1 MAAPP
6 FPPGQPAQQ
15 GPIVREGSTYMTD
28 PQAESFC
35 RVFAESLQAGI
46 SYQRIMDFLER
57 KGIKKSIT
65 DRLRYALIDEGLML
79 GEAFAKYGI
88 LDPAAR
94 KLILVAEEQGNMPE
108 AFRTQMPFYRARY
121 NRKREILAAFAEPSL
136 LVLLAFGGLLPIL
149 SNVSVL
155 ANAPS
160 VGAAAVKV
168 MLGPATA
175 TMFVL
180 MFGLLGA
187 VAWLNTPVEFGMRE
201 AVANIWMRIPGIS
214 RPARFNSHSLFCK
227 FMGASIR
234 SGMNIYDVIYLAAE
248 ACNDPR
254 MLDDIDDV
262 LASIEDGVSL
272 GGSIS
277 LFKALPEEVVDYIAL
292 GEETGRLEDLII
304 QCADIYEERSKEA
317 FNSMIKVFTFFLR
330 LILISIVLVIGV
342 ATGLMGML
350 SQALEDLG

>member
-1 MAAPP
+1 
-6 FPPGQPAQQ
+6 
-15 GPIVREGSTYMTD
+15 
-28 PQAESFC
+28 
-35 RVFAESLQAGI
+35 
-46 SYQRIMDFLER
+46 
-57 KGIKKSIT
+57 
-65 DRLRYALIDEGLML
+65 
-79 GEAFAKYGI
+79 
-88 LDPAAR
+88 
-94 KLILVAEEQGNMPE
+94 
-108 AFRTQMPFYRARY
+108 
-121 NRKREILAAFAEPSL
+121 
-136 LVLLAFGGLLPIL
+136 
-149 SNVSVL
+149 
-155 ANAPS
+155 
-160 VGAAAVKV
+160 
-168 MLGPATA
+168 
-175 TMFVL
+175 MFVL

-201 AVANIWMRIPGIS
+201 AVANIWMRLPGIS

-317 FNSMIKVFTFFLR
+317 FNAMIKVFTFFLR